1 MAFAKLADE
10 RKRVICFGFRMT
22 RQEHFVLRCIANRL
36 NMTLADACRRLIEE
50 DNERHHY
57 DLIEPEYMR
66 PRNQG
71 WGRNSTKAIMLEP
84 DTVCEEE

>member
-1 MAFAKLADE
+1 MSFAKLAE
-10 RKRVICFGFRMT
+10 EKKRVINFGFKMSRH
-22 RQEHFVLRCIANRL
+22 EHFLLRCVANRL

-71 WGRNSTKAIMLEP
+71 WGRTSDKAIMLET
-84 DTVCEEE
+84 DK